1 MPFFCSPEVDP
12 WKRIIGVHG
21 VWLRFFGYR
30 QSVLMFFVEVR
41 AKWRPCRQSTSFL
54 EARLRSDS
62 YLKTHLSKTM
72 KTPACQIPFDRM
84 SGENESVN
92 EA

>member
-1 MPFFCSPEVDP
+1 MPEMALQLERSLQFTQVPADRRVSRLCGFES
-12 WKRIIGVHG
+12 IS
-21 VWLRFFGYR
+21 
-30 QSVLMFFVEVR
+30 QS
-41 AKWRPCRQSTSFL
+41 L

-62 YLKTHLSKTM
+62 YLKKHLSKTM
-72 KTPACQIPFDRM
+72 TTPACQIPFDRM